1 MRPTISDMS
10 SSPAVDSRVLEQLH
24 VALGHDTAVLEQ
36 IIDSY
41 LGVIDTRFGALR
53 EAIDEPAKLGRAAHA
68 LASPSATLG
77 VRSIAEPCLAIE
89 RAVEDGETKDGRIAT
104 LMATVEA
111 AIDPVRHALRSW
123 LAAAT
128 RAS

>member
-1 MRPTISDMS
+1 MS

-53 EAIDEPAKLGRAAHA
+53 EAIEPAKLGRAAHA